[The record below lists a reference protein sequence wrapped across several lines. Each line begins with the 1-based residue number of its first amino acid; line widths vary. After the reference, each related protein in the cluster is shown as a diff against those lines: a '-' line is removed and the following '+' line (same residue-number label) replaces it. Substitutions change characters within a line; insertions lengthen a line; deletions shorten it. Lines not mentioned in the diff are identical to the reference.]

1 MTLFIDQP
9 RSRPHAMLIYPG
21 ISRTTRSL
29 NKNVNLFATTQMNG
43 ILIRAWKGKL
53 AHNGTRESYAHA
65 YGYGLL
71 SDFMLEL

>member
-1 MTLFIDQP
+1 
-9 RSRPHAMLIYPG
+9 MLIYPG
-21 ISRTTRSL
+21 ISRTTRSS
-29 NKNVNLFATTQMNG
+29 NKKVNLSATTTQMNG

-53 AHNGTRESYAHA
+53 AHNGTRESYADA